1 MESKLTYTEHASTGK
16 GWRNAAF
23 YVITIAGFS
32 ALIYW
37 VLKKG
42 ALIRPVTTAVPPTVV
57 SSATSQTAHTL
68 AHNITQPLAILLL
81 QIITIILV
89 ARALSLLFK
98 KLGQPAVIGEILAGM
113 LLGPSVLGHLW
124 PHFSAQ
130 LFPAASMG
138 NLQFL
143 SQIGLI
149 LFMFVV
155 GMELDAGV
163 LRNKAGDAVVISHAS
178 IIFPFTLGVTLA
190 YFIYNSFAPAQV
202 GFTAFALFI
211 GISMSI
217 TAFPVL
223 ARIIQEKGLAKT
235 RLGAMSITCAA
246 ADDITAWCMLAVV
259 IAIIKAGSIVS
270 ALYTIGLSV
279 GFVLLMLY
287 LVRPFLEKLGNRFTS
302 KEQFGKAAVA
312 LFVIVLLL
320 SAAATEIIG
329 IHALF
334 GAFLAGVIMPSNAQ
348 FRSMLVDKIE
358 DLALVLLLPLFFVF
372 TGLRT
377 QIGLLNDWHL
387 WKICALIIGVAVT
400 GKFLGTA
407 LAARFTGQ
415 NWPNSLALGA
425 LMNTRGLME
434 LIVLNIGYDL
444 GVLSPSVFAMM
455 VIMALVTTA
464 MTGPALQ
471 FIERW
476 LPSPESDIA
485 KAGGTPVKRSG
496 ILAFFSHRAAA
507 PSLLQLAEKLVNRN
521 KSITMMHVLPSNEL
535 NQFSQETY
543 EQESFAG
550 IEAVA
555 ANAAVPVLT
564 MFKASSDISG
574 EVVRAAN
581 QGSFDWLIAE
591 TGRSAFE
598 GSLLG
603 RLFGF
608 TTKILQP
615 EQWMDTIT
623 GKENLFDTGVF
634 DEETRAIVK
643 NTRIPLA
650 IYLGEAS
657 INFNELQIPIL
668 AESDSFLLETVAT
681 LLRSGNTRLWIP
693 ENITGLNDGCRKS
706 LQSLLSSFPNS
717 IYKSDELPIAAKGH
731 ERAPL
736 IMLSLTSWEQMMRNN
751 PSWLA
756 EQHSVLIVREAKA

>member
-1 MESKLTYTEHASTGK
+1 MESKLTYTAEANAGK

-23 YVITIAGFS
+23 YIATITGFS

-42 ALIRPVTTAVPPTVV
+42 ALLRNLSAVP
-57 SSATSQTAHTL
+57 ATTSKDDAATQTAHAL
-68 AHNITQPLAILLL
+68 AHNLTQPLAILLL
-81 QIITIILV
+81 QILTIILV

-98 KLGQPAVIGEILAGM
+98 KLGQPAVIGEILAGI

-130 LFPAASMG
+130 LFPTASMG

-178 IIFPFTLGVTLA
+178 IMFPFTLGVMLA
-190 YFIYNSFAPAQV
+190 YYIYPGFAPAQV

-223 ARIIQEKGLAKT
+223 ARIIQEKGLSKT
-235 RLGAMSITCAA
+235 RLGAIAITCAA
-246 ADDITAWCMLAVV
+246 ADDVTAWCILAVV
-259 IAIIKAGSIVS
+259 IAIIKAGSILT
-270 ALYTIGLSV
+270 ALYTIGLSILYV
-279 GFVLLMLY
+279 MLMLY
-287 LVRPFLEKLGNRFTS
+287 LVKPFLEKLGKRFTG

-312 LFVIVLLL
+312 LFIIVLLL
-320 SAAATEIIG
+320 SAATTEIIG

-334 GAFLAGVIMPSNAQ
+334 GAFLAGVIMPQGPQ
-348 FRSMLVDKIE
+348 FRSMLVEKIE

-387 WKICALIIGVAVT
+387 WKVCLLIIAVAVT

-407 LAARFTGQ
+407 LTARFAGQ

-444 GVLSPSVFAMM
+444 GVLSPSVFAML
-455 VIMALVTTA
+455 VIMALATTA

-476 LPSPESDIA
+476 LPSPQSEVA
-485 KAGGTPVKRSG
+485 QAVPTKRSG
-496 ILAFFSHRAAA
+496 ILVFFSHRAAA
-507 PSLLQLAEKLVNRN
+507 VSLLQLAQKLLSGSRGN
-521 KSITMMHVLPSNEL
+521 KGITMMHVLPSSEL
-535 NQFSQETY
+535 NQFNQETY

-550 IEAVA
+550 VEAA
-555 ANAAVPVLT
+555 AASAGRPVVT
-564 MFKASSDISG
+564 MFKSSSDIGG

-581 QGSFDWLIAE
+581 QGGFDLLIAE

-603 RLFGF
+603 RILGF

-615 EQWMDTIT
+615 EQWMDTLT
-623 GKENLFDTGVF
+623 GKENLFETGLF
-634 DEETRAIVK
+634 DEDTRAIIK
-643 NTRIPLA
+643 NTKIPLA
-650 IYLGEAS
+650 IYLGEAA
-657 INFNELQIPIL
+657 INLSEIQIPFLGENDGFL
-668 AESDSFLLETVAT
+668 AEIASKLLAPGNARVWITDNNA
-681 LLRSGNTRLWIP
+681 LPAASSLR
-693 ENITGLNDGCRKS
+693 E
-706 LQSLLSSFPNS
+706 SFPDAVRSSEN
-717 IYKSDELPIAAKGH
+717 LPIAATAG
-731 ERAPL
+731 EQAPL
-736 IMLSLTSWEQMMRNN
+736 MLVSLESWEQMMADKPN
-751 PSWLA
+751 WLSD
-756 EQHSVLIVREAKA
+756 QHSVLIVRAGK